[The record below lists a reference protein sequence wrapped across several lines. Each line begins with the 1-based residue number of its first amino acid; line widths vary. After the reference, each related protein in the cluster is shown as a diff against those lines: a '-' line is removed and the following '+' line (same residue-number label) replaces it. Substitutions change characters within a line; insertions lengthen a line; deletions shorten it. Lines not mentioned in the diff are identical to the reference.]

1 MPVMNGYEATK
12 VIRRFEDERLAAIP
26 ILAMTADAFEEDR
39 QRALRCGMDGHLTKP
54 IEMDKLFAA
63 LDLMLA

>member
-1 MPVMNGYEATK
+1 
-12 VIRRFEDERLAAIP
+12 
-26 ILAMTADAFEEDR
+26 MTADAFEEDR